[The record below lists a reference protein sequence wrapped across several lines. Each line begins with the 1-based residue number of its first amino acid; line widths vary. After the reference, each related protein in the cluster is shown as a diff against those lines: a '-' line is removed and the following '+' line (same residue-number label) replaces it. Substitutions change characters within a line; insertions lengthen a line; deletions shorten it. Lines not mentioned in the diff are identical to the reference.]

1 MGGYINVGGSN
12 NWRNLNSAYVYVG
25 STWKTVKQG
34 YAYVS
39 GQGWK
44 QFYSY
49 AIIPV
54 VSAPSFY
61 PIQISSSTSLRT
73 SWTAVTP
80 DSGYTM
86 YYDLYRNTTGVAPTS
101 TTIPTFPSLTRTSEN
116 NTGLTTNTTYYYW
129 VRSWETN
136 GSITPA
142 KSAWV
147 GPVQAQP
154 NPAFDYLQLSAS
166 ANSGGNGGFTGSIA
180 YNNYA
185 PANQGDI
192 VVNLTVDTGTISPT
206 SFIASSNTSG
216 GSVSY
221 TVSETSNTSYSAT
234 VTAKSEDNTVS
245 ATASSSYTYSS
256 GGGGGSTTYYYAYSI
271 CNAGNGTY
279 LNAPTNGGTVT
290 SLPAITN
297 PKTSPANPYYTANT
311 VYTTTSSANSNTTI
325 EYYSTISAA
334 DALSYV
340 TNSACEV
347 SSGGSG
353 GGSTG
358 GGSTGGGSTGGGSTG
373 GGSTGGGTS
382 GCSSF
387 GSGQAN
393 ACSSFRPVCTNGVCT
408 TP

>member
-1 MGGYINVGGSN
+1 MGLINKMPIFLDGNGT
-12 NWRNLNSAYVYVG
+12 WRNVSQILINAGGVWRNVSVG
-25 STWKTVKQG
+25 LVNAGGTWR
-34 YAYVS
+34 
-39 GQGWK
+39 
-44 QFYSY
+44 QFYGS
-49 AIIPV
+49 
-54 VSAPSFY
+54 SGGFGAPTGLS
-61 PIQISSSTSLRT
+61 IQISSSTSLRT
-73 SWTAVTP
+73 IWNAVTP
-80 DSGYTM
+80 NSGYTLT
-86 YYDLYRNTTGVAPTS
+86 YEIYRNTTGSAPTG
-101 TTIPTFPSLTRTSEN
+101 TTAATIPSISGTAEN
-116 NTGLTTNTTYYYW
+116 NTGLTSGTTYYYW
-129 VRSWETN
+129 VRAVQTN
-136 GSITPA
+136 GGTPQ
-142 KSAWV
+142 KSAWS
-147 GPVQAQP
+147 GPVSAAP
-154 NPAFDYLQLSAS
+154 VSASSKLSLSATAS
-166 ANSGGNGGFTGSIA
+166 SGSNGGFSGTITYTNSESST
-180 YNNYA
+180 N
-185 PANQGDI
+185 GDF
-192 VVNLTVDTGTISPT
+192 VVNLTTNSGTISPT

-234 VTAKSEDNTVS
+234 VTAKSEDATVS
-245 ATASSSYTYSS
+245 ATASASYTYSS
-256 GGGGGSTTYYYAYSI
+256 GGGGGSTTYYYAYSV

-311 VYTTTSSANSNTTI
+311 VYTTTSSTNSNTTI

-358 GGSTGGGSTGGGSTG
+358 GGSTGGG
-373 GGSTGGGTS
+373 TS

-393 ACSSFRPVCTNGVCT
+393 ACSAFRPVCTNGVCT